1 MLNFLKNTIGVK
13 LEDGKIKDYLKEDI
27 EMIDGEVNIEIEGSD
42 NRLNYSEEGETI
54 DIKSLDNDK
63 NSSTGNI

>member
-1 MLNFLKNTIGVK
+1 
-13 LEDGKIKDYLKEDI
+13 
-27 EMIDGEVNIEIEGSD
+27 MIDGEVNIEIEGED
-42 NRLNYSEEGETI
+42 NILNYSEGDETI